1 MQEIITT
8 ILLAALGSS
17 SLSTVV
23 LALLNRK
30 WATQDKKD
38 DKLDAI
44 MDAQKVLMIDRVR
57 YLGTSYINS
66 GQITLFEKENLKAIR
81 AFMGRHG
88 RELSDAFPDRTAFDA
103 AVEAC
108 ENADDL
114 EAEEAREKD
123 KE

>member
-17 SLSTVV
+17 SLSTVA

-66 GQITLFEKENLKAIR
+66 GQITLFEKENLTEMHKAYKKLGGNGHLDLVMAEVGKLKI
-81 AFMGRHG
+81 
-88 RELSDAFPDRTAFDA
+88 
-103 AVEAC
+103 VE
-108 ENADDL
+108 E
-114 EAEEAREKD
+114 RK
-123 KE
+123 